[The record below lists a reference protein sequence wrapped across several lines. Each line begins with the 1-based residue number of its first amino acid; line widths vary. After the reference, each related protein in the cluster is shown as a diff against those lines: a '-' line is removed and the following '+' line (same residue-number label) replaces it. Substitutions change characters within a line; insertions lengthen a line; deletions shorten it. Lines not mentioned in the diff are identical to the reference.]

1 MPVKLLIIP
10 VKLYTSV
17 ISPTFFTN
25 NFVFD
30 FSYILMFSIEM
41 AIIRC
46 QNPAITLVKMTYDAL
61 A

>member
-1 MPVKLLIIP
+1 M
-10 VKLYTSV
+10 KLYTSI

-25 NFVFD
+25 NFMFD
-30 FSYILMFSIEM
+30 FSYILTFSIEM

-46 QNPAITLVKMTYDAL
+46 QNPAITLVKKTYDAL